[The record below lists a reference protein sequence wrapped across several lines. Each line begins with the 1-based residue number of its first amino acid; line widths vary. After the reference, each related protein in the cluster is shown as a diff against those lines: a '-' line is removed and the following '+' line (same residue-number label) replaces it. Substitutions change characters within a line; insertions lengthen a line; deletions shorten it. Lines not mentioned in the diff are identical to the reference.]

1 MTTSNPRID
10 LALPLRPHIFDSH
23 AEPRQLQLTLAT
35 PLPPVCLGHGQDAI
49 EPKEQILRFWGK
61 PGAYRQEGVG
71 RLLWERPKSAL
82 GALVVDCN
90 EPLAIVKAR
99 WPECGRCAARAD
111 ARIKKLIAYYVSSLV
126 PLFVG
131 GALMMA
137 RPSAFAWILCAAGV
151 GLVFLAVLLG
161 PAVFVRTDRYLEA
174 TLAPDASSVTVR
186 AHPDFA
192 RSWSGQAQW

>member
-10 LALPLRPHIFDSH
+10 LALPLRPHVFDSH

-35 PLPPVCLGHGQDAI
+35 PLPPVCLVHGQHAI

-61 PGAYRQEGVG
+61 PGDYRQEGAG
-71 RLLWERPKSAL
+71 RLLWELPKSAL

-90 EPLAIVKAR
+90 EPLALVKAR
-99 WPECGRCAARAD
+99 WPECEQCAARAD
-111 ARIKKLIAYYVSSLV
+111 SRVKKLIVYYVSSLV
-126 PLFVG
+126 PLFAG
-131 GALMMA
+131 GALMFT

-151 GLVFLAVLLG
+151 GLVLLAVMLG
-161 PAVFVRTDRYLEA
+161 PAVFARTDRYLEA

>member
-1 MTTSNPRID
+1 M
-10 LALPLRPHIFDSH
+10 
-23 AEPRQLQLTLAT
+23 
-35 PLPPVCLGHGQDAI
+35 HGQRAI

-61 PGAYRQEGVG
+61 PGDYRQEGAG
-71 RLLWERPKSAL
+71 RLLWELPKSAL

-90 EPLAIVKAR
+90 EPLALVKAR
-99 WPECGRCAARAD
+99 WPECEQCAARAD
-111 ARIKKLIAYYVSSLV
+111 SRVKKLIVYYVSSLV
-126 PLFVG
+126 PLFAG
-131 GALMMA
+131 GALMFT

-151 GLVFLAVLLG
+151 GLVLLAVMLG
-161 PAVFVRTDRYLEA
+161 PAVFARTDRYLEA

>member
-10 LALPLRPHIFDSH
+10 LALPLRPHVFDSH

-35 PLPPVCLGHGQDAI
+35 PLPPVCLVHGQDAI

-71 RLLWERPKSAL
+71 RLLWELPKSAL

-99 WPECGRCAARAD
+99 WPECERCAARAG
-111 ARIKKLIAYYVSSLV
+111 ARIKKLIAYYMTSLA

-131 GALMMA
+131 GALIMT
-137 RPSAFAWILCAAGV
+137 RPSAVAWILCAAGV
-151 GLVFLAVLLG
+151 GLVLLAVMLG
-161 PAVFVRTDRYLEA
+161 PAMFARTDRYLEA